1 MTMPPFL
8 NGISDI
14 WHNTNGAGGANDWER
29 AQDRPFAVNGS
40 HYLPSEIQR
49 VKQRDFNAYVMLNY
63 ETPEDSGL
71 RAAGNIGVRFV
82 QTSLRTQGATLVP
95 SQADLGI
102 TDAYDVRCA
111 PGIPAC
117 APPGTPARRRSE
129 EHTSELQS
137 LMRISYAVFCLK

>member
-1 MTMPPFL
+1 
-8 NGISDI
+8 
-14 WHNTNGAGGANDWER
+14 
-29 AQDRPFAVNGS
+29 
-40 HYLPSEIQR
+40 
-49 VKQRDFNAYVMLNY
+49 MLNY

-111 PGIPAC
+111 PGIPAG
-117 APPGTPARRRSE
+117 APPGTPARRPGGVRSE

-137 LMRISYAVFCLK
+137 LMRISSAAFCLKKKKRSIS